1 MSKSNPNRLPDFFN
15 VNQEGTDYGYEA
27 IQDFFLSWTFRCAV
41 ENTKTIN
48 EVLHHY
54 SKRAVFY
61 LIYGKF
67 SKTAANESEIYV
79 YDLNKDVDIDSFKV
93 ISVKT
98 YRQTGQ
104 VDLIAEIEF
113 EYKNNH
119 RKVILN
125 IENKYYTTTSKDQ
138 LEKSK
143 YGINTFFKSY
153 PNEDRINLLIYC
165 DHLNI
170 TREIVNLCV
179 DQNYKLLTIPH
190 IQDFMGI
197 DGKHLTGNYLFDEY
211 WFHYYPI

>member
-1 MSKSNPNRLPDFFN
+1 VVQISGS
-15 VNQEGTDYGYEA
+15 
-27 IQDFFLSWTFRCAV
+27 I
-41 ENTKTIN
+41 I
-48 EVLHHY
+48 
-54 SKRAVFY
+54 
-61 LIYGKF
+61 
-67 SKTAANESEIYV
+67 V

-143 YGINTFFKSY
+143 NGINTFFKSY
-153 PNEDRINLLIYC
+153 PDEDRINLLIYC

-179 DQNYKLLTIPH
+179 NQNYKLLTIPH